1 MDSLRKKLNSLR
13 LVIALGRTD
22 QIILWRQLQNL
33 EVLNQNDLRFVHT
46 SCLPDEL
53 WSLLCAILS
62 PERKQTDQAPPEV
75 LAILK
80 AKRRENHVRMINPLI
95 QLPPGS
101 NSHLR
106 THLIGLK
113 GHMVM
118 PICKGLKRKCN
129 PTLYSGEVKIRS
141 LKYQWLHSY
150 P

>member
-62 PERKQTDQAPPEV
+62 PERKQTD
-75 LAILK
+75 
-80 AKRRENHVRMINPLI
+80 
-95 QLPPGS
+95 
-101 NSHLR
+101 
-106 THLIGLK
+106 
-113 GHMVM
+113 
-118 PICKGLKRKCN
+118 
-129 PTLYSGEVKIRS
+129 
-141 LKYQWLHSY
+141 
-150 P
+150 